1 MFNPAKGPRPAND
14 VAPPAPGDHARDEMK
29 LVARAARAGDERAV
43 RTLLSGLGPAMLRV
57 IRKILGGTDRD
68 EHDVLQDAMF
78 GLMKGLGGFREECSV
93 MHFACRVAVM
103 TALAARRQR
112 RARGWV
118 AEAQEPGDVVERVP
132 SRAPDPAA
140 EAEAAARRAVLW
152 RLLDALPV
160 AQAEALALH
169 CVEGFT
175 VEEVAAAC
183 GCPTE
188 TVKSRLR
195 TSKAALRGTIA
206 TDLVA
211 RDLLMRGP

>member
-1 MFNPAKGPRPAND
+1 VFKPAKGPRPAND
-14 VAPPAPGDHARDEMK
+14 VVPPTPGDHARDDMR
-29 LVARAARAGDERAV
+29 LVARAARTGDERAV
-43 RTLLSGLGPAMLRV
+43 RTLLSGVGPAMLRV
-57 IRKILGGTDRD
+57 IRKILGATDRD
-68 EHDVLQDAMF
+68 EHDVLQEAMF
-78 GLMKGLGGFREECSV
+78 GLLRGLGGFREECSV

-112 RARGWV
+112 RARGWGG
-118 AEAQEPGDVVERVP
+118 EAQESGDVVERVP
-132 SRAPDPAA
+132 SGAPDPAA

-169 CVEGFT
+169 CIEGFT